1 MNDQALITLS
11 KAQLALAECK
21 TAMEAKQVA
30 DIAEAARVYLE
41 RTNAS
46 IETVN
51 RATEVRLLAER
62 QMGAFLKTMPKAKG
76 GAHHHSEDSPKAPSI
91 TVKPERTVKTMA
103 EIGITHNQA
112 ERAQKLADIPEPE
125 FQERIAVA
133 KASEGKLTTNA
144 ILQPQRRKSEG
155 FNLAAWKRQARS
167 IMIAWLRSVPEHE
180 REDAARF
187 LSNLPSEII
196 NDNQQ

>member
-1 MNDQALITLS
+1 MPMNDQALITLS

-62 QMGAFLKTMPKAKG
+62 QMGAFLKTMPKATGFQYGAG
-76 GAHHHSEDSPKAPSI
+76 GRVDGIRAEPATKNPRLED
-91 TVKPERTVKTMA
+91 
-103 EIGITHNQA
+103 IGITKQQSHI
-112 ERAQKLADIPEPE
+112 AQKLADIPEPE
-125 FQERIAVA
+125 FQERMATA
-133 KASEGKLTTNA
+133 KASDGKLTTNA
-144 ILQPQRRKSEG
+144 ILQPHRRKTEG